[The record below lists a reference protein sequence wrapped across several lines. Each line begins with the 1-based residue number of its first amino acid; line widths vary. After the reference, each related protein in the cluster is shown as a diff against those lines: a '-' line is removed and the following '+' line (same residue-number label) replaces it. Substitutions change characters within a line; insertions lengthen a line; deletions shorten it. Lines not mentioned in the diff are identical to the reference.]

1 MDTLRVLLCNAA
13 CTLLLA
19 NSVDKRYVKESK
31 RTWTE
36 LYSVVTSTK
45 RTREPLASKCRCNA
59 ICLREQ
65 FNLSSAKPALASSF
79 NNSIQRGADLTG
91 VQIVETSR
99 TIEQQIG
106 TMERANNSKRAW
118 RWLLGARVIC
128 VSVRLSNTNDLGGT
142 RVACGRKTSP
152 PRMERA
158 NATKLTINL
167 PRRWR

>member
-1 MDTLRVLLCNAA
+1 MDTLRASLCNAA

-91 VQIVETSR
+91 VQIVEHPARSSNKSEQWRGQTTAKERGVGCWELALYACPFDLVIR
-99 TIEQQIG
+99 TTLAE
-106 TMERANNSKRAW
+106 RAW
-118 RWLLGARVIC
+118 R
-128 VSVRLSNTNDLGGT
+128 
-142 RVACGRKTSP
+142 VAVKPLRPGWNERM
-152 PRMERA
+152 PR
-158 NATKLTINL
+158 N
-167 PRRWR
+167 